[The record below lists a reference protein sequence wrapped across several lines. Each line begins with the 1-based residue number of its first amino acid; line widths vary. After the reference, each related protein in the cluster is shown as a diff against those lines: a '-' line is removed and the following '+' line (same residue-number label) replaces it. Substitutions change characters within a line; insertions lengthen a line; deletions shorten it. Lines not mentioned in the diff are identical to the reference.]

1 MCPNAA
7 LSRNGNS
14 TEKETRMHLARR
26 AGLGSLILIGA
37 LLLTACPKQETIS
50 RINADPGR
58 YRNKEVGIVGT
69 VTDSYGVLGNG
80 AYEIDDGTG
89 RIWVVTTR
97 GVPSRGSRVGTK
109 GKVYTGF
116 SFGGRSFGTVLQET
130 DRSVKSR

>member
-1 MCPNAA
+1 MRRSPAKK
-7 LSRNGNS
+7 NS
-14 TEKETRMHLARR
+14 IEKETPMHLAMRF
-26 AGLGSLILIGA
+26 GFTTVILAGA
-37 LLLTACPKQETIS
+37 LLLTACPQQQTIS

-58 YRNKEVGIVGT
+58 YRNKEVAIVGR

-89 RIWVVTTR
+89 RIWVVTQR
-97 GVPSRGSRVGTK
+97 GVPSRGSNVGAK

-130 DRSVKSR
+130 DRRARGR